1 MTETTA
7 SSIPKNL
14 RYTKDHEWARAE
26 ADGTITVGI
35 TTHAVDQ
42 LGDITM
48 VTLPGVGATVTAG
61 ERFGN
66 VDSVKAVSELFA
78 PLTGEVVGVNE
89 HLADAPEAVNAD
101 PYGVGW
107 MIRLRPGDRDALGQ
121 LLTAEQYIRHVAEN
135 G

>member
-1 MTETTA
+1 MTA
-7 SSIPKNL
+7 SSIPSNL

-26 ADGTITVGI
+26 ADGSVAVGI

-48 VTLPGVGATVTAG
+48 VTLPALGTTVTAG
-61 ERFGN
+61 QRFGD

-78 PLTGEVVGVNE
+78 PLDGEVVAVNE
-89 HLADAPEAVNAD
+89 ALADAPERLNSD
-101 PYGVGW
+101 PYDAGW
-107 MIRLRPGDRDALGQ
+107 MIRIRPSDPAALDG
-121 LLTAEQYIRHVAEN
+121 LLSAEQYARHVAEN

>member
-1 MTETTA
+1 MTE
-7 SSIPKNL
+7 SSIPNNL
-14 RYTKDHEWARAE
+14 RYTKDHEWARLE
-26 ADGTITVGI
+26 SDGTITVGI

-42 LGDITM
+42 LGDITL
-48 VTLPGVGATVTAG
+48 VSLPAVGSTVKVQ
-61 ERFGN
+61 ERFGD

-78 PLTGEVVGVNE
+78 PLTGEVVAVNE
-89 HLADAPEAVNAD
+89 HLTDSPEAVNAD

-107 MIRLRPGDRDALGQ
+107 MIRLRPSESDALEQ

>member
-1 MTETTA
+1 MSE
-7 SSIPKNL
+7 SSIPNNL

-26 ADGTITVGI
+26 ANGTVTIGI

-48 VTLPGVGATVTAG
+48 VSLPAVGASVTAG
-61 ERFGN
+61 ERFGD

-78 PLTGEVVGVNE
+78 PISGTVVAVNE
-89 HLADAPEAVNAD
+89 HLNDSPEAVNAE

-107 MIRLRPGDRDALGQ
+107 MLKVRPSDPAALGD
-121 LLTAEQYIRHVAEN
+121 LLSAEQYIRHVAEN